1 RPSCYGQARPD
12 GRRPRAAAPMRG
24 GELPRCGTVGYS
36 AGVRIRAR
44 RRCGAAETFRGE
56 DDCHGAAARGR
67 CGAAFARDRRA
78 GPGCGRSLTSGPHPH
93 HEHRS
98 RAGAA
103 VAASDHA
110 PRSCALVRA
119 GRRRAAGGRPVRSA
133 RRRRWPHPPGAGAPP
148 AGADLAAR
156 GRGSRGGPPAGPAR
170 PGGRRHTRLVLR
182 HTALLDAE
190 EFARTGPGSLA
201 LGWEL
206 ALLAL
211 AAHTDGWHA
220 TCLVPVPSPGPDWL
234 HGPEGGTYVRAWA
247 VRWAAEAVAA
257 GVDEATAR
265 QGESDLVRRH
275 LGS

>member
-1 RPSCYGQARPD
+1 MADGRAQRPRCVVVSYPDAGRWATLRGSAFALGADAERPRPSEEKMTVTEPLPVVDAVRRSLEIDEQAPGAA
-12 GRRPRAAAPMRG
+12 GRSRVALTLTTNIARAPARLWPLLTTPRALAHWFGPVD
-24 GELPRCGTVGYS
+24 GELREG
-36 AGVRIRAR
+36 
-44 RRCGAAETFRGE
+44 
-56 DDCHGAAARGR
+56 GR
-67 CGAAFARDRRA
+67 FEA
-78 GPGCGRSLTSGPHPH
+78 PGG
-93 HEHRS
+93 
-98 RAGAA
+98 
-103 VAASDHA
+103 
-110 PRSCALVRA
+110 
-119 GRRRAAGGRPVRSA
+119 AGGRILQVQEPHRLGLTW
-133 RRRRWPHPPGAGAPP
+133 RRGAEGAEEDPLLVQLDP
-148 AGADLAAR
+148 EDDGT
-156 GRGSRGGPPAGPAR
+156 
-170 PGGRRHTRLVLR
+170 TRLVLR